1 MYDDV
6 HFFKKQNSISMVTMK
21 FTVRTRI
28 LHRYSVY
35 DNDQVGGFDFDLRY
49 DFTSHPSE
57 SLLMCTLIRVI
68 FWNLKYVECLM
79 FTSASDCIFYLK
91 IFLTIV
97 I

>member
-6 HFFKKQNSISMVTMK
+6 RFFKKQNSISMVTMK
-21 FTVRTRI
+21 FTVRTHI

-57 SLLMCTLIRVI
+57 SLLMCTL
-68 FWNLKYVECLM
+68 NESTQYSH
-79 FTSASDCIFYLK
+79 TSN
-91 IFLTIV
+91 FLEFEIC
-97 I
+97 